1 MYIYYIII
9 GPGDTERVSY
19 LESVGCVSGPKRTID
34 RANLYE
40 DVLDVYREGDIV
52 QEYPLFIKYEGEK
65 AVDEGGVQRD
75 MLSAFWA
82 EAYTRLFEGAK
93 TLTPMIHPG
102 LDMTVFPI
110 LGRILSH
117 GYLACGMLPV
127 CIALPSLIGMVLGPS
142 VAIPSKIII
151 ESFADY
157 VSDVERR
164 SLKDALECN
173 EPFTYTVRAEL
184 VNILSRF
191 GCRQVP
197 THSNLRGLVEQVARY
212 EFCAKPAAALA
223 LIHSGIPINH
233 KPFWEQKSATDVQ
246 HLFYRMSVTPTK
258 VLSMLEFSEATNE
271 LEERVCNYL
280 TTMVGNMQVNELSLF
295 LRFITGASVCIV
307 PKVRVEFN
315 ALSGFGR
322 RPIAHTCDCVLELPT
337 SYTNYEDFYGEFKA
351 IFDITKENFSW
362 RMDAL

>member
-1 MYIYYIII
+1 M
-9 GPGDTERVSY
+9 
-19 LESVGCVSGPKRTID
+19 
-34 RANLYE
+34 
-40 DVLDVYREGDIV
+40 LDVYREGDIV
-52 QEYPLFIKYEGEK
+52 QEYPLFIKYEGEN

-82 EAYTRLFEGAK
+82 EAYTHLFEGAK

-102 LDMTVFPI
+102 LDMTIFPI
-110 LGRILSH
+110 LGRILSR

-127 CIALPSLIGMVLGPS
+127 RIALPSLISMVLGPS
-142 VAIPSKIII
+142 VTIPSEIII

-157 VSDVERR
+157 VSDVKRR
-164 SLKDALECN
+164 TLKEALERN
-173 EPFTYTVRAEL
+173 EPFTYTVTAEL

-197 THSNLRGLVEQVARY
+197 THSNLRSLVEQVARY

-223 LIHSGIPINH
+223 FIHSGIPLNH
-233 KPFWEQKSATDVQ
+233 KPFWERKNATDVQ
-246 HLFYRMSVTPTK
+246 GLFYRMSVTPTK
-258 VLSMLEFSEATNE
+258 VLSMLEFCEIANE

-307 PKVRVEFN
+307 PKIKVEFN

-322 RPIAHTCDCVLELPT
+322 RPIAHTCDCVLELPIT
-337 SYTNYEDFYGEFKA
+337 YLNYDDFYGEFKA

-362 RMDAL
+362 RMDAV